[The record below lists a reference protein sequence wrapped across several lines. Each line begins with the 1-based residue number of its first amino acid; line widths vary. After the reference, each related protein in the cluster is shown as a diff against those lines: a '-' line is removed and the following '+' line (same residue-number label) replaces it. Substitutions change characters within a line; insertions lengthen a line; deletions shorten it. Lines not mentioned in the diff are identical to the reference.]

1 MNIED
6 LVFGAV
12 EDQKGNVVFVSMKYG
27 KFMQRVDSNTEGAI
41 RREYSY
47 KNEQRVC
54 YEKQH
59 AGFIGFLGNIKRSES
74 PFKNQL
80 DSINIWLKTPS
91 QSVCISTN
99 IDSNH
104 FNYLA
109 SRIKNIDFEKPVF
122 VSCFEGNKQKDGVDV
137 QPVVKITHLVIRQWK
152 EGDDTNP
159 QKWSVLKPYFD
170 VKKHAPAYKWIEA
183 GKNSFFDKTDSTEF
197 FWKCVSD
204 NWLKNDFDRIKD
216 FFPKQAK
223 ENSIKSV
230 ASQEVEPLDSDIDF
244 SKDEYQMTLTKNRT
258 DESGEGSYNPNTD
271 STNPE
276 DDLPF

>member
-12 EDQKGNVVFVSMKYG
+12 EDQKGNVVFVSIKYG

-41 RREYSY
+41 RREYIY
-47 KNEQRVC
+47 RNEQRVC

-59 AGFIGFLGNIKRSES
+59 VGFVGFLGNITRKES

-80 DSINIWLKTPS
+80 DSVNIWLKTPS

-122 VSCFEGNKQKDGVDV
+122 VSCFEANKQKNGVDV
-137 QPVVKITHLVIRQWK
+137 QPIVKITHLVIRQWK
-152 EGDDTNP
+152 EGDGADF

-170 VKKHAPAYKWIEA
+170 VKKHAPPYKWIEA

-204 NWLKNDFDRIKD
+204 NWVDKHNFDRIKD

-230 ASQEVEPLDSDIDF
+230 TNQETEPLDSDIDF
-244 SKDEYQMTLTKNRT
+244 SQDTQDTQAQPVT
-258 DESGEGSYNPNTD
+258 DLS
-271 STNPE
+271 E